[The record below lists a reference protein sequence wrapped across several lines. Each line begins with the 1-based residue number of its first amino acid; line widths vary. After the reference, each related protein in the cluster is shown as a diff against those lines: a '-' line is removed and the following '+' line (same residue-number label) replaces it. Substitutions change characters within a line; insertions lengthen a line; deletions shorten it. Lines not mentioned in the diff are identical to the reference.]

1 MAERWLGSSLCYPFT
16 KQFDFISWVQNTNN
30 RGGLENKILFLKY
43 SPCCQGSLK
52 LERHKELEISSV
64 AVAKSQVN

>member
-1 MAERWLGSSLCYPFT
+1 MAERWLGSSLCYPCT
-16 KQFDFISWVQNTNN
+16 KQFDFISWVQNTNR